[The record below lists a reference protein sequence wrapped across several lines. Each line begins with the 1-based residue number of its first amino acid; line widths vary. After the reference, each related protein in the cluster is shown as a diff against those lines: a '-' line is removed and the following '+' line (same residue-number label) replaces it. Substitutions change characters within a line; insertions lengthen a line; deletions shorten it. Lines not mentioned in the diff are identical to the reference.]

1 MSDNAE
7 NLLQRFAV
15 SGLSRER
22 KDEAIN
28 EEILIGKHT
37 GEFFIKTKD
46 GVVISTDILN
56 RLKSSTDN
64 AVRLAELSGIVG
76 DLYKVDFEELV
87 LPNHVDYSVNII
99 EGEAIEL
106 PINTNRILLNLDLDE
121 YDILNNTAKP
131 VNTNATVK
139 VVVEIGIETGEVS
152 ILEIEQSIQNINYYP
167 IDIEFESV
175 SSLVITE
182 ICIDKDEFFISD
194 ATDRAV
200 LLHNIFVAINTKEV

>member
-131 VNTNATVK
+131 VNTNAIVK

-182 ICIDKDEFFISD
+182 ICIDKDEFFISE